1 MSPTVRLAEPF
12 VTALGT
18 KLEVAFST
26 PKEKDD
32 ERPDADTLFVIKKGN
47 SAPIDSSELARVF
60 AQWGEL
66 KRIGDNVRSPVQ
78 KFVQYYDTRAIARAL
93 KEAGGMAFGG
103 GTLDVEE
110 AKSNFSGRP
119 PRGERTRA
127 GVGRRSRSRSR
138 DRSRSRSNSRDRRSH
153 RSSRRRRS
161 RSNSPSS
168 SSSSRKRRSS
178 RSRSRSRSRSN
189 ERKPSSSSS
198 GQPVIGSA
206 DWAREAASSSI
217 YGMQSQPLPAF
228 VNYVPQQQQQQQAM
242 PQLDAQQVMALA
254 QQNPQLIQM
263 LLMQVQQQQQQQP
276 QQQPQMQQAM
286 PAMAQMSPQMG
297 GQGQVQQ
304 RFPPQQYQP
313 MPTQTFNTN
322 YSPPANNGRPMGGS
336 LPPVSS
342 GVGTAS
348 LASLA
353 ASLERLKKK

>member
-1 MSPTVRLAEPF
+1 LS
-12 VTALGT
+12 GK

-47 SAPIDSSELARVF
+47 SAPIDSGELSRVF

-119 PRGERTRA
+119 PRERTRA
-127 GVGRRSRSRSR
+127 GMSRRSRSRSR
-138 DRSRSRSNSRDRRSH
+138 SRSNSRDRDRRSH
-153 RSSRRRRS
+153 RSSRRRRSRS

-198 GQPVIGSA
+198 SSGAAQPLIGSA
-206 DWAREAASSSI
+206 DWAREAASASI
-217 YGMQSQPLPAF
+217 YGMQPQPLPAF
-228 VNYVPQQQQQQQAM
+228 VNYVPQQQQPQAM

-263 LLMQVQQQQQQQP
+263 LLMQVQQQQQPQ
-276 QQQPQMQQAM
+276 QQQPQMMQAM
-286 PAMAQMSPQMG
+286 
-297 GQGQVQQ
+297 QGQQQQ
-304 RFPPQQYQP
+304 RFVPQQQQQQQYQP
-313 MPTQTFNTN
+313 MPAQTFNTN
-322 YSPPANNGRPMGGS
+322 YSPPANNGRPLGGS
-336 LPPVSS
+336 VPPVAS

>member
-1 MSPTVRLAEPF
+1 LS
-12 VTALGT
+12 GK

-47 SAPIDSSELARVF
+47 SAPIDSGELSRVF

-119 PRGERTRA
+119 PRERTRA
-127 GVGRRSRSRSR
+127 GVSRRSRSRSR
-138 DRSRSRSNSRDRRSH
+138 SNSRDRDRRSH
-153 RSSRRRRS
+153 RSSRRRRSRS

-198 GQPVIGSA
+198 SAGAGQPLIGST
-206 DWAREAASSSI
+206 DWAREAASASI
-217 YGMQSQPLPAF
+217 YGMQPQPLPAF
-228 VNYVPQQQQQQQAM
+228 VNYVPQQQPQQQAM

-263 LLMQVQQQQQQQP
+263 LLMQVQQQQQQPP
-276 QQQPQMQQAM
+276 QQQPQMMQAM
-286 PAMAQMSPQMG
+286 
-297 GQGQVQQ
+297 QGQQQQ
-304 RFPPQQYQP
+304 RFVPQQQQQQQYQP
-313 MPTQTFNTN
+313 MPAQSFNTN
-322 YSPPANNGRPMGGS
+322 YSPPANNGRPLGGS
-336 LPPVSS
+336 LPPVAS